1 MKLNSLILNFFL
13 LKKIIKKFK
22 NMNRKK
28 KINNYWKFKRKF
40 LNMIKKVKEAIR
52 YFKKMEEEVRQVIY
66 LSEYENV

>member
-22 NMNRKK
+22 KMNRKK

-40 LNMIKKVKEAIR
+40 LNMIKKVNQAIR

-66 LSEYENV
+66 LKVFENV

>member
-22 NMNRKK
+22 KMNRKK

-40 LNMIKKVKEAIR
+40 LNMIKKVNQVIR

>member
-22 NMNRKK
+22 KMNRKK

-40 LNMIKKVKEAIR
+40 LNMIKKVNQAIR

-66 LSEYENV
+66 LNVFEND

>member
-13 LKKIIKKFK
+13 SKKIIKKFK
-22 NMNRKK
+22 KMNRKK

-40 LNMIKKVKEAIR
+40 LNMIKKVNQVIR

-66 LSEYENV
+66 LSVYENV

>member
-22 NMNRKK
+22 KMNRKK

-40 LNMIKKVKEAIR
+40 LNMIKKVNQAIR
-52 YFKKMEEEVRQVIY
+52 NFKKMEEEVRQVIY
-66 LSEYENV
+66 LNVFENV

>member
-22 NMNRKK
+22 KMNRKK
-28 KINNYWKFKRKF
+28 KINSYWKFKRKF

-52 YFKKMEEEVRQVIY
+52 YFKKTEEEVRQVIY
-66 LSEYENV
+66 LSVFENV

>member
-22 NMNRKK
+22 KMNRKK

-40 LNMIKKVKEAIR
+40 LNMIKKV
-52 YFKKMEEEVRQVIY
+52 
-66 LSEYENV
+66 N